1 MVSAKWELTIE
12 SRWASKAWT
21 TERGRL
27 SVVFGLSRRVRPVV
41 LRVVGI
47 RRVVSIRGMRSSR
60 DSSQVGWRRARTWRV
75 KPW

>member
-12 SRWASKAWT
+12 SMWASKAWT

-41 LRVVGI
+41 LRVVGMM
-47 RRVVSIRGMRSSR
+47 RVVRMRGMRLSR
-60 DSSQVGWRRARTWRV
+60 DSSQVG
-75 KPW
+75 